1 MKLSLFFLNGMCP
14 MSVITQPPDNPK
26 SHKVSKPPTIKF
38 SGALLCEQLLN
49 SFIIA
54 GIAAISTLA
63 ATGQGEVT
71 AKAAGISFGLTFLI
85 ELRKYRH
92 L

>member
-1 MKLSLFFLNGMCP
+1 
-14 MSVITQPPDNPK
+14 MSIITQPPDPPK
-26 SHKVSKPPTIKF
+26 RHRTPKISTVKF

-54 GIAAISTLA
+54 GIAAVSTLG
-63 ATGQGEVT
+63 ATGNGEVT
-71 AKAAGISFGLTFLI
+71 AKASGISFGLTFLI
-85 ELRKYRH
+85 EMRKYRN